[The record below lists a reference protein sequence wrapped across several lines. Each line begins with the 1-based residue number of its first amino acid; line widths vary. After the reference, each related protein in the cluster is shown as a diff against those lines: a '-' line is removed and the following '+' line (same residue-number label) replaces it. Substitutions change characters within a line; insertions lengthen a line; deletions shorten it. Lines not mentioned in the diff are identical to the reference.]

1 MTVTPNTGPLSTM
14 SAVKLLATFAEN
26 KIGQL
31 ARTTRVLADLG
42 VNILWV
48 TISATE
54 SFGVIKLLVDKTAL
68 AYEALRQH
76 GITVSQVE
84 VLAVEVEDRP
94 GGLNLVAEC
103 LAGEGVNVENASGF
117 VSQNRAVLLIEASDL
132 PRCRRTLE
140 EAKLR
145 LVSAEELL
153 GI

>member
-1 MTVTPNTGPLSTM
+1 M

-48 TISATE
+48 TISSTE
-54 SFGVIKLLVDKTAL
+54 SFGVIKLLVDKHNL

-76 GITVSQVE
+76 GISVSQIE
-84 VLAVEVEDRP
+84 VIAIEVEDRP
-94 GGLNLVAEC
+94 GGLNLVVEC

-117 VSQNRAVLLIEASDL
+117 VSQRRAVLLIEAEDVE
-132 PRCRRTLE
+132 RCRRLLRK
-140 EAKLR
+140 ANLR
-145 LVSAEELL
+145 LVSAEELVA
-153 GI
+153 I

>member
-1 MTVTPNTGPLSTM
+1 
-14 SAVKLLATFAEN
+14 LATFAEN

-48 TISATE
+48 TISSAE
-54 SFGVIKLLVDKTAL
+54 SFGVIKLLVDKSAL

-76 GITVSQVE
+76 GITVSQIE
-84 VLAVEVEDRP
+84 ILAVEVEDRP

-103 LAGEGVNVENASGF
+103 LAGAGVNVENASGF
-117 VSQNRAVLLIEASDL
+117 VSHRRAVLLIEAEDL
-132 PRCRRTLE
+132 ERCRRTLE
-140 EAKLR
+140 EANLR

-153 GI
+153 AI